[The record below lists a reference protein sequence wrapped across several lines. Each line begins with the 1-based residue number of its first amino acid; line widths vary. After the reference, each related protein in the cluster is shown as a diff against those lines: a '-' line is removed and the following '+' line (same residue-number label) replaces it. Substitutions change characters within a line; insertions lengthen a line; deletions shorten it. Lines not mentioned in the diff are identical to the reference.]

1 MERMKNAINP
11 LFTDMTWGA
20 GGSTAELTMDLCK
33 HSREAGHTSNMH
45 LTCTNMEK
53 DGDPKKAVHDALQQ
67 AFDSGIRNIVAL
79 RGDPPAGQDEW
90 KAAEGGF
97 TCALDLVQ
105 YIRENFGDSFG
116 ISVAG
121 YPEGHPNAISEIEDP
136 STMTA
141 SEKARSSTFD
151 GKTYTCKDDDYKK
164 EMDYLKKKVDAGSG
178 TLPFAG
184 WWRSWQCH
192 LSHPPVCPS
201 DCCHAQF
208 ATSQLL
214 LSHLCTYL
222 HSCVTSFVRSS
233 LIPHLSLQH
242 SNISLADL
250 IITQMFFDT
259 KVFGQFVKDCKE
271 WGINC
276 PVVPGI
282 ICINAYA
289 GFCKMTKFCK
299 TRVPAELQAKM
310 DSMKD
315 DADALKAF
323 GVSYGVQM
331 CQELIEIGVED
342 LHFYTLN
349 LEKVVYGILT
359 GLGYEVK
366 AEADEA
372 DAASMVAKGSAWARV
387 GDSVKS
393 AKGNGVVKVINT
405 DGSAVVTI
413 DGSDVT
419 LAKGEFEKE
428 FS

>member
-164 EMDYLKKKVDAGSG
+164 EMDYLKKKVDAGS
-178 TLPFAG
+178 
-184 WWRSWQCH
+184 
-192 LSHPPVCPS
+192 
-201 DCCHAQF
+201 
-208 ATSQLL
+208 
-214 LSHLCTYL
+214 
-222 HSCVTSFVRSS
+222 
-233 LIPHLSLQH
+233 
-242 SNISLADL
+242 DL